1 MNNETPPS
9 HYDFFASTD
18 TSVIRD
24 VQNSPIAT
32 FRHLPGARVNFH
44 YDRLNLTSNQL
55 RSKAASINKGF
66 EVLEPSIVAGDYG
79 ILIAP
84 DGKAFS
90 TI

>member
-1 MNNETPPS
+1 M
-9 HYDFFASTD
+9 FFLLQQILLS
-18 TSVIRD
+18 SD

-79 ILIAP
+79 ILIAS
-84 DGKAFS
+84 DSA
-90 TI
+90 